1 MKLIIHDSELKESR
15 DLNELYN
22 QLIAELCTGNAT
34 GKYTDVSGTR
44 IELDELD
51 AEDAMV
57 RQCRRAGCTHHQR
70 VD

>member
-51 AEDAMV
+51 AEDAIEGIKIA
-57 RQCRRAGCTHHQR
+57 QTYLAGNEAF
-70 VD
+70 